1 MNGELCRRKCLDLR
15 MSNININQILSIG
28 NTIRKNNMIMQ
39 MEFSISNL

>member
-1 MNGELCRRKCLDLR
+1 